1 MLLKIMSLFTISID
15 KVVVKIC
22 FSGLS
27 DIKNTADDIRYGLLI
42 HRHERV
48 KKKRTY
54 KKYK

>member
-1 MLLKIMSLFTISID
+1 MSLFTISID

-27 DIKNTADDIRYGLLI
+27 DIKNTADYIRYGLLI